1 MPISSRDRCRFLFFF
16 RADSYFF
23 PSALADDRY
32 ADINLLA
39 LILRANI
46 AFASSIYVLK
56 ITLTNVKSQF

>member
-1 MPISSRDRCRFLFFF
+1 MDFLIIFLGLIVI
-16 RADSYFF
+16 FF

-39 LILRANI
+39 LILGANI
-46 AFASSIYVLK
+46 AFAPSIYVLK